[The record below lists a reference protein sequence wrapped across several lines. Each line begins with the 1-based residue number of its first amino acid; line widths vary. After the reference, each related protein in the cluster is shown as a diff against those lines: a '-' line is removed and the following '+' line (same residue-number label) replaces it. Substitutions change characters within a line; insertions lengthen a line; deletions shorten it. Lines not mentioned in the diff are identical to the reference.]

1 MGSDNLYLAVLD
13 VLFKLKHDSRILLVE
28 HPSHDHHNL
37 ILCAALPPIRGTC
50 SCRVLRKV
58 AGDLYEAS
66 KYWSVFSHF
75 SISGK
80 YHSLQV
86 EILDTDDR

>member
-1 MGSDNLYLAVLD
+1 MIDTAQRD
-13 VLFKLKHDSRILLVE
+13 PILIAGTGRLGDCV
-28 HPSHDHHNL
+28 
-37 ILCAALPPIRGTC
+37 RGTC
-50 SCRVLRKV
+50 SCRVLRNV

-66 KYWSVFSHF
+66 KYYRSVFSHF

-86 EILDTDDR
+86 EKLDTDDR